1 MDKKSFISEIV
12 SLGTQQDNVRMKNEE
27 KNSGKVALY
36 SFVTYKAKNI
46 YY

>member
-1 MDKKSFISEIV
+1 MDKKSFFSDKISP
-12 SLGTQQDNVRMKNEE
+12 GTQQDNFGIKNEE

-36 SFVTYKAKNI
+36 SFVTYKAKKI